1 MNKNLLFF
9 YFFGFILVA
18 QINLAQSKNE
28 IGIQEVQVTE
38 SFIPIVPVANKFS
51 DIPILYDTIK
61 VSKNI
66 SYSPQNYRFKT
77 QLKLDPIKSAK
88 IKGEP
93 LSKLYQ
99 TYIYGGFG
107 NTSLPYSKIFYS
119 SNRNKSLSYGLSL
132 SYVESYAKVKS
143 VFDQQQKVS
152 AASRKTDFSL
162 FFKKDF
168 DGGIFNANI
177 SRQGNIFQAYGYDPN
192 FVLNET
198 FTEEYWGYSTLR
210 LSFIDDNIDK
220 NKLSYSAKLF
230 AYDLNEQTEN
240 SISLILSGKK
250 VVGLNSFNVDFGLD
264 YILNN
269 LSKKYVF
276 EDKLSKELILLL
288 SPSFKRTILGGNLNV
303 GLKFNVINNRDS
315 TNSNFAIFPNIKY
328 NYIFSENNISAHIGA
343 RGGIDKNSYYTFSQ
357 RNPFIL
363 NALKTDGG
371 SLNLVNT
378 KIKYDFFI
386 GIESYL
392 GAEINSFLELSY
404 ARVHDMPF
412 FELYDNSTFSNK
424 FLVVYDN
431 VNHFSISSEI
441 DWSMN
446 KNSKFSFK
454 LDYHN
459 YDLDSLIDYAYKPS
473 IISGLAYLYN
483 IGDKI
488 IPEIKLVCFLD
499 RSKIDDSGWSNS
511 PVLKDIIDIDFSLE
525 YKYNTVF
532 SAYFELNNLIGN
544 YQIWENYPVLAP
556 QVFFGLSYRL

>member
-1 MNKNLLFF
+1 M
-9 YFFGFILVA
+9 
-18 QINLAQSKNE
+18 
-28 IGIQEVQVTE
+28 
-38 SFIPIVPVANKFS
+38 
-51 DIPILYDTIK
+51 
-61 VSKNI
+61 
-66 SYSPQNYRFKT
+66 
-77 QLKLDPIKSAK
+77 
-88 IKGEP
+88 
-93 LSKLYQ
+93 
-99 TYIYGGFG
+99 
-107 NTSLPYSKIFYS
+107 
-119 SNRNKSLSYGLSL
+119 
-132 SYVESYAKVKS
+132 
-143 VFDQQQKVS
+143 
-152 AASRKTDFSL
+152 
-162 FFKKDF
+162 
-168 DGGIFNANI
+168 
-177 SRQGNIFQAYGYDPN
+177 
-192 FVLNET
+192 
-198 FTEEYWGYSTLR
+198 
-210 LSFIDDNIDK
+210 
-220 NKLSYSAKLF
+220 
-230 AYDLNEQTEN
+230 
-240 SISLILSGKK
+240 
-250 VVGLNSFNVDFGLD
+250 
-264 YILNN
+264 
-269 LSKKYVF
+269 
-276 EDKLSKELILLL
+276 SKELILLL
-288 SPSFKRTILGGNLNV
+288 SPSFKRTILGGNLKV
-303 GLKFNVINNRDS
+303 GLKFNAINNRDS

-378 KIKYDFFI
+378 KIKYDFFV

-446 KNSKFSFK
+446 KNSKFSLK

-499 RSKIDDSGWSNS
+499 RSKIEDSGWSNS
-511 PVLKDIIDIDFSLE
+511 PITVSPPESLFVTFSTAFSISSLG
-525 YKYNTVF
+525 YTLPFWFFAFALCNTPLTTNLTLF
-532 SAYFELNNLIGN
+532 SFMASLICCGDTSN
-544 YQIWENYPVLAP
+544 GI
-556 QVFFGLSYRL
+556 